1 MKTATRNILAIVGV
15 LLVAGIVSVVEI
27 DFSRLIPPKTTGPC
41 FNSDYWDARYEKSQK
56 AKLQPTIKGIDVSHH
71 NGNIKWDVLAEKDHI
86 RFVYIKATEGA
97 TVVDNKFAKNAVSA
111 KNAGIL
117 VGAYHF
123 LTTASS
129 AEKQFENFKAAVDA
143 SKIDLLPVLDA
154 EKMSHNHPM
163 TKQEYVRH
171 VRKWV
176 DLCKKEY
183 GKAPILYCSQQ
194 HYRTYFKKHFKDCL
208 FWCGDVDAKRVFVN
222 REKWTIW
229 QKTIRE
235 LNGTSDR
242 VDFNVLAPGVRLED
256 ILLHSS

>member
-1 MKTATRNILAIVGV
+1 MKRITRNILITIGG
-15 LLVAGIVSVVEI
+15 LLIAGIVSEI
-27 DFSRLIPPKTTGPC
+27 SFGFRIIRPGDLAIHC
-41 FNSDYWDARYEKSQK
+41 FDSDYWDAKYEKSQK

-123 LTTASS
+123 LTTTSS

-229 QKTIRE
+229 QKTIRK

-242 VDFNVLAPGVRLED
+242 VDFNVLAPGVRIED

>member
-194 HYRTYFKKHFKDCL
+194 HYRTYFKKHFK
-208 FWCGDVDAKRVFVN
+208 FYK
-222 REKWTIW
+222 
-229 QKTIRE
+229 
-235 LNGTSDR
+235 
-242 VDFNVLAPGVRLED
+242 
-256 ILLHSS
+256 